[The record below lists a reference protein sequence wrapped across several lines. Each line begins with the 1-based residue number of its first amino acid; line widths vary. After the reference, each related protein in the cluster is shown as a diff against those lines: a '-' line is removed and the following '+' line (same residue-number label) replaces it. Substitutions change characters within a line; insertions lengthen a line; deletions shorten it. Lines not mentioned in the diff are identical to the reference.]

1 MAKSNRPS
9 LDIGKK
15 EVRSKEATWQANGG
29 WKLGREA
36 RATSCLAYTNQQ
48 KGRTS
53 VRAVPRTHIR
63 TFSTMSCVQ
72 DLGSVTLPAEGES
85 VAEFLARCTPST
97 TSASLG
103 VGAVAPGFRRSPAE
117 LVEAAREFGWMD
129 GWWFHKDFA

>member
-1 MAKSNRPS
+1 
-9 LDIGKK
+9 
-15 EVRSKEATWQANGG
+15 
-29 WKLGREA
+29 
-36 RATSCLAYTNQQ
+36 
-48 KGRTS
+48 
-53 VRAVPRTHIR
+53 
-63 TFSTMSCVQ
+63 MSCVQ

-85 VAEFLARCTPST
+85 VAEFLERCTPST